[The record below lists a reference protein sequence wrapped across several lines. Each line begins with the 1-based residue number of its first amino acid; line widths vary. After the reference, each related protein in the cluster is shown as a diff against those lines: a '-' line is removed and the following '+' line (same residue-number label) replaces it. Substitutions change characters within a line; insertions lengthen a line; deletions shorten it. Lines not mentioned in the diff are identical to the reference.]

1 MHTEVVIHSMNAY
14 VWCWSKI
21 CGSLD
26 EIPFLL
32 QWEVVKVKFLMNSI
46 MTLTV
51 LYLHQKTDPKM
62 QQDFK
67 GQGHYDKVKSRSHH
81 DAVHIQPLTNVRT
94 IRPDKIFIG
103 QGHYGKVKSR

>member
-26 EIPFLL
+26 EIPSVTMGSYKSKIL
-32 QWEVVKVKFLMNSI
+32 NN
-46 MTLTV
+46 
-51 LYLHQKTDPKM
+51 LHQKTDPKV

-67 GQGHYDKVKSRSHH
+67 GQGHYDKVK
-81 DAVHIQPLTNVRT
+81 
-94 IRPDKIFIG
+94 G
-103 QGHYGKVKSR
+103 QIKVTP